1 MFKFYCYLKDR
12 APHAPLS
19 LKEKRIASGKI
30 ELTTSKLAK
39 FMQCQNAH
47 QQSLKEAFAW
57 QQEKATVSD
66 IFLMQSFLPHY
77 CI

>member
-1 MFKFYCYLKDR
+1 MFKFYCYLKD
-12 APHAPLS
+12 HAPPALLS
-19 LKEKRIASGKI
+19 LEEKRIASGEI
-30 ELTTSKLAK
+30 ELTTSKLAE

-66 IFLMQSFLPHY
+66 IFLMQSFSPHH
-77 CI
+77 CV